1 MIEYAINIEP
11 LYPKLEFCEKIERV
25 SAAGFNAIEFW
36 AWDNKNV
43 EKIKQT
49 CKKNKAKVQAFGAT
63 THYSLCDL
71 ENHEN
76 CIEWLNKTI
85 DVAKELECNYL
96 ILFPNHFGE
105 NGAVDFRD
113 KYSNE
118 SAIANITSA
127 LCKMAPILEENDII
141 GLLEP
146 LANIGADSGMT
157 VTDTSVGA
165 DIVRAVG
172 SKNVRLLCD
181 VFHMQVMHG
190 NLLQNILS
198 NTDIPGFGTA
208 EELYK
213 K

>member
-1 MIEYAINIEP
+1 M
-11 LYPKLEFCEKIERV
+11 
-25 SAAGFNAIEFW
+25 
-36 AWDNKNV
+36 
-43 EKIKQT
+43 
-49 CKKNKAKVQAFGAT
+49 
-63 THYSLCDL
+63 
-71 ENHEN
+71 
-76 CIEWLNKTI
+76 
-85 DVAKELECNYL
+85 ECNYL

-105 NGAVDFRD
+105 NGEVDFRD

-172 SKNVRLLCD
+172 SKNVKLL
-181 VFHMQVMHG
+181 
-190 NLLQNILS
+190 
-198 NTDIPGFGTA
+198 
-208 EELYK
+208 
-213 K
+213 